1 MRLLRGHEAKE
12 TADDD
17 GGSVLEG
24 AVVERLWVRKGGWAL
39 VVMDERGG
47 ALGLDL
53 WRGTERARP
62 GAHRAGRVEGQGL
75 VPWLAR
81 LVEGLGL
88 AVVCV
93 AGCRWGVGVGVGAGW
108 SLDPGSEGLEVWR
121 Y

>member
-1 MRLLRGHEAKE
+1 MTSCSVVMSAAFLEISSNFLALMPSAWRNGMGSRSAMGASDTQRTMRLLRGHEAKE

-24 AVVERLWVRKGGWAL
+24 AVVERLWARKGGWAL

-62 GAHRAGRVEGQGL
+62 GAHRAGRV
-75 VPWLAR
+75 
-81 LVEGLGL
+81 
-88 AVVCV
+88 
-93 AGCRWGVGVGVGAGW
+93 
-108 SLDPGSEGLEVWR
+108 GSRGRVN
-121 Y
+121 